1 MASVNN
7 PLAAAGGEPV
17 IKKREGVH
25 GTERIL
31 AFSDGVF
38 AIVITLLV
46 LEITVPAVSSA
57 DLLSALEALL
67 PAIAAHVVT
76 FALLGVYWIGHH
88 AVFTLIKRYDRP
100 FLWLNL
106 LYLFFVAS
114 MPFPTALVIRYNDQ
128 LISYIIYCSVL
139 IMAGLSAN
147 LLWLYASKDGRL
159 LGEHVTRDAIS
170 VTNRR
175 LIMVPIIYLL
185 ALLTAFINLDITK
198 VFLVL
203 AILFFVV
210 PNPLTTHHSP
220 GHADAL
226 NDLFTE
232 DPINE
237 E

>member
-1 MASVNN
+1 MASTNN
-7 PLAAAGGEPV
+7 PLAATGGEPV
-17 IKKREGVH
+17 IKKLAGVH

-46 LEITVPAVSSA
+46 LGITVPSVPNA
-57 DLLSALEALL
+57 DLLPALRKLL
-67 PAIAAHVVT
+67 PAVAAHIVT

-114 MPFPTALVIRYNDQ
+114 MPFPTALVIHYNDQ
-128 LISYIIYCSVL
+128 LISYIIYCTVL

-159 LGEHVTRDAIS
+159 LGEHVTRDAIAI
-170 VTNRR
+170 TNRR
-175 LIMVPIIYLL
+175 LVLVPIVYLL

-198 VFLVL
+198 IFLVL

>member
-1 MASVNN
+1 MAAENN
-7 PLAAAGGEPV
+7 VLGSTTGEPV
-17 IKKREGVH
+17 TEKPAGVH

-46 LEITVPAVSSA
+46 LEITVPAVTSA
-57 DLLSALEALL
+57 DLMPALVHLV
-67 PAIAAHVVT
+67 PAVAAHVVT

-114 MPFPTALVIRYNDQ
+114 MPFPTALVIHYNDQ
-128 LISYIIYCSVL
+128 LISYVIYCGVL

-147 LLWLYASKDGRL
+147 LLWRYASRNGRL
-159 LGEHVTRDAIS
+159 LGDHVTRDAIAT
-170 VTNRR
+170 TNRR
-175 LIMVPIIYLL
+175 LMLVPIVYIL
-185 ALLTAFINLDITK
+185 ALLTAFINLNITK

-203 AILFFVV
+203 AILFFIV

-232 DPINE
+232 DLNNE

>member
-1 MASVNN
+1 MTSTSS
-7 PLAAAGGEPV
+7 PLETTGGESV
-17 IKKREGVH
+17 KERHAGVH

-46 LEITVPAVSSA
+46 LEITVPAVSGA
-57 DLLSALEALL
+57 ELL
-67 PAIAAHVVT
+67 PALRELLPAAAAHIVT

-88 AVFTLIKRYDRP
+88 AVFTLIKRYDRS

-114 MPFPTALVIRYNDQ
+114 MPFPTALVIHYNDQ

-139 IMAGLSAN
+139 ILAGLSAN
-147 LLWLYASKDGRL
+147 LLWRYASRDGRL
-159 LGEHVTRDAIS
+159 LGEHVTQDAIEI
-170 VTNRR
+170 TNRR
-175 LIMVPIIYLL
+175 LVLVPIVYVL
-185 ALLTAFINLDITK
+185 ALLTAFINLNITK

-210 PNPLTTHHSP
+210 PNPLTTHHSA

-237 E
+237 D

>member
-1 MASVNN
+1 MTSENN
-7 PLAAAGGEPV
+7 PLGTISDEQFITKRAGVP
-17 IKKREGVH
+17 

-46 LEITVPAVSSA
+46 LEIIVPDVAA
-57 DLLSALEALL
+57 NELLPALRELA
-67 PAIAAHVVT
+67 PAIAAHTVT

-114 MPFPTALVIRYNDQ
+114 MPFPTALVIHYNDQ
-128 LISYIIYCSVL
+128 LISYIIYCGVL

-147 LLWLYASKDGRL
+147 LLWRYASRDGRL
-159 LGEHVTRDAIS
+159 LGEHVTRDAIAI
-170 VTNRR
+170 TNRR
-175 LIMVPIIYLL
+175 LALVPIVYLL
-185 ALLTAFINLDITK
+185 ALLTVFINLNITK

-220 GHADAL
+220 GRADAL

>member
-1 MASVNN
+1 MTSENN
-7 PLAAAGGEPV
+7 PLGTTAAEPV
-17 IKKREGVH
+17 IKKRAGVH

-46 LEITVPAVSSA
+46 LEITVPAVTSA
-57 DLLSALEALL
+57 ELLPALRELL

-114 MPFPTALVIRYNDQ
+114 MPFPTALVIHYNDQ

-147 LLWLYASKDGRL
+147 LLWHYASKNGRL
-159 LGEHVTRDAIS
+159 LGEHVSGDAIAI
-170 VTNRR
+170 TNRR
-175 LIMVPIIYLL
+175 LMLVPIVYLL
-185 ALLTAFINLDITK
+185 ALLTAFINLNITK

-220 GHADAL
+220 GHADAF

-232 DPINE
+232 EPNYE